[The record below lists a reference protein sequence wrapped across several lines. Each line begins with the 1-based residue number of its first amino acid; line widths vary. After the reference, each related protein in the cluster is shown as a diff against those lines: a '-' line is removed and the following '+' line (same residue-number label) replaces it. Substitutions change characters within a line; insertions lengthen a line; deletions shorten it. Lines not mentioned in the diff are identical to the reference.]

1 MRKWLFAPKRTEE
14 RNKGQE
20 KTDFPS
26 VALTERDCSHQGS
39 GWIAFVGRGGAAVE
53 GGQTSSTEVEQWPH
67 THKDRHTHTYIEH
80 TQTPGSPAE
89 EGGGVE

>member
-67 THKDRHTHTYIEH
+67 THKDRHTHTHIYRAH
-80 TQTPGSPAE
+80 TNTRKPSRGR
-89 EGGGVE
+89 GWG

>member
-67 THKDRHTHTYIEH
+67 THTKTDTHTHIYRAH
-80 TQTPGSPAE
+80 TNTRKPSRGR
-89 EGGGVE
+89 GWG